1 MSGEKHKSEVQLI
14 NVKKYQDYGFF
25 HYVAIGEIR
34 TSVQHV
40 VAITSDV
47 VLNRPNNV
55 VLNRPNNVI
64 FYKLLFLLYSNFIS
78 FYRKMTLNV
87 IMDWAFYSAGN
98 ISK

>member
-55 VLNRPNNVI
+55 I

-87 IMDWAFYSAGN
+87 IMDWAFFSAGN